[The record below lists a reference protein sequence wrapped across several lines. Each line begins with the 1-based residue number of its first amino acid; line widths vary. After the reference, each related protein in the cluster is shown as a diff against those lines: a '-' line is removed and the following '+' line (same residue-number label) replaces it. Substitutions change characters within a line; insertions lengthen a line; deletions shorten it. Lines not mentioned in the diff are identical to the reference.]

1 MFSFMLFAKGNYRAA
16 NCRREVVYFCCITLY
31 MTRTILLSAIIGL
44 LLLPCCH
51 GAQKFDP
58 IFRSDTPTVQ
68 RVIDSFDKQLEEE
81 HLRDTVGSLS
91 AIVFIGNKIAWSR
104 TFGKADSEKGIAAD
118 ANTVYRIGSI
128 SKTFTAYLMMLLVQD
143 GTIGLD
149 EPVTKYLPEL
159 KQLKRKEGSDT
170 SEITFRELASHTG
183 GLAREPGLWNAAA
196 GPIGEW
202 EAKVLNSIPTT
213 DITFSPG
220 TKFSYSNIGYGI
232 LGLALSR
239 AAHEPFMQMVENR
252 IFQPLHMTSSFY
264 IISAG
269 YENRVAVGYHRNSL
283 SGKPDGEV
291 AKAEYAGR
299 GYKVPNGGIYTTTGD
314 LARFVMAQYSDSDRL
329 AKKYREMMQT
339 MQTPGEGKY
348 GYGFG
353 LNVIYPENGF
363 KIAGHDGAVAG
374 YTAFM
379 MFSPGSK
386 VGAIVMRNCD
396 YGVERIEGEVAKV
409 VEGLAGIV
417 DIKKN

>member
-1 MFSFMLFAKGNYRAA
+1 MDMASASTYRLKE
-16 NCRREVVYFCCITLY
+16 RIRIFLLHIILY
-31 MTRTILLSAIIGL
+31 MNRTTFLSVIFGL
-44 LLLPCCH
+44 LLVPFCH
-51 GAQKFDP
+51 SAQKFEP
-58 IFRSDTPTVQ
+58 ISRSDTPTVQ
-68 RVIDSFDKQLEEE
+68 RVIDGFDKQLEEE

-91 AIVFIGNKIAWSR
+91 AIVFIGNEIAWSR
-104 TFGKADSEKGIAAD
+104 AFGKANNEKGID
-118 ANTVYRIGSI
+118 AGVSTVYRIGSI

-149 EPVTKYLPEL
+149 ESVAKYLPEI
-159 KQLKRKEGSDT
+159 KQLKWKEGSDS

-183 GLAREPGLWNAAA
+183 GLAREPGLWGAAA

-202 EAKVLNSIPTT
+202 ENKVLRSIPTT
-213 DITFSPG
+213 DVPFSPG

-252 IFQPLHMTSSFY
+252 IFKPLHMTSSFY
-264 IISAG
+264 IIPAG
-269 YENRVAVGYHRNSL
+269 YEDRVAVGYHRNAFG
-283 SGKPDGEV
+283 GKPDGEV

-314 LARFVMAQYSDSDRL
+314 LARFIMAQYSDSDRL

-339 MQTPGEGKY
+339 IQTPGEGKY

-353 LNVIYPENGF
+353 LNVVYPEDGS
-363 KIAGHDGAVAG
+363 KIAGHDGSVAG

-379 MFSPGSK
+379 LFSPGSK
-386 VGAIVMRNCD
+386 VGAIVLRNCD
-396 YGVERIEGEVAKV
+396 YGVERIEGDVAKV
-409 VEGLAGIV
+409 VEGLAKVVG
-417 DIKKN
+417 NFR